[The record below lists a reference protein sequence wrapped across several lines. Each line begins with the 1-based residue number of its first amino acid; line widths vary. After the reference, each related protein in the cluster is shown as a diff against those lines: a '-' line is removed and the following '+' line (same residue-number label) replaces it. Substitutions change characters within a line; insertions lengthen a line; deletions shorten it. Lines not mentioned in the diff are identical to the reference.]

1 MSTSFQLPIEP
12 DLRVFLIL
20 FDPPLFFYKNRKGNR
35 RSVYQKRKK
44 EGY

>member
-1 MSTSFQLPIEP
+1 MSISFQLPIET
-12 DLRVFLIL
+12 DLRVFLNL
-20 FDPPLFFYKNRKGNR
+20 FDPLFFIEIEK